1 MRFLL
6 ITSKLLPLLS
16 STIDSKIPPPSDWT
30 TSECTFAIIFRAREK
45 QYKEKFFRGSFVRII
60 NIDSQLLCRV
70 FFFFFF
76 SAQAR
81 KRASAFGVKPDL
93 SREDVVRILLAHW
106 WGGVGNE
113 GRVLQQCGVP
123 KRYPKLEK
131 REPRKVVPSTFLG
144 RGKKITIKKI
154 PALTC
159 RLHRTM
165 TPPTLAANQPNPE
178 VDYVKE
184 RSSRP
189 NNKLTRLRP
198 IHSSNH
204 FNGVTRS
211 WRHSVC
217 PLSCINRLSEQA
229 LNDNANM
236 LK

>member
-1 MRFLL
+1 MRGGWKRG
-6 ITSKLLPLLS
+6 TGPPTVWCTK
-16 STIDSKIPPPSDWT
+16 TIP
-30 TSECTFAIIFRAREK
+30 
-45 QYKEKFFRGSFVRII
+45 Q
-60 NIDSQLLCRV
+60 
-70 FFFFFF
+70 
-76 SAQAR
+76 
-81 KRASAFGVKPDL
+81 
-93 SREDVVRILLAHW
+93 
-106 WGGVGNE
+106 VGKKGAAE
-113 GRVLQQCGVP
+113 GCI
-123 KRYPKLEK
+123 
-131 REPRKVVPSTFLG
+131 VPSTFLG